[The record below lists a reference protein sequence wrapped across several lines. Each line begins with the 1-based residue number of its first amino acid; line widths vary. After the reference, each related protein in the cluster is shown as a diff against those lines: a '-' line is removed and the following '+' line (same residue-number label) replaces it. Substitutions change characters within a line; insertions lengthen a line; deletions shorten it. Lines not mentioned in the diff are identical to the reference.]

1 MTKWRKKRLDQQNN
15 ESKTQTFKS
24 EKRKTKSTKLNPYGK
39 NDNTNRAYDV
49 KNTKAVKQKVE
60 RKYSK
65 GNKRGSFEEDN
76 DEMEVVGQK
85 HLQQIF
91 IQDKEDADSDSSQ
104 ELQDTRKW
112 LTEQNRKKKKSG
124 GFQSMGLSHGVYK
137 GVLRKGYKIPTP
149 IQRKTVPLIMEGKDV
164 VAMARTGSGKTAAF
178 LIPMFEKLKTH
189 TAKSGARG
197 LILSPTRELAL
208 QTLKFTKELGK
219 YTGLRAAVV
228 LGGDKMDD
236 QFAALHENPDIII
249 ATPGRLMH
257 VLVEMEKKLKSV
269 EYVVF
274 DEADRLFEMGFQE
287 QLHEI
292 IHRLP
297 ESRQTVLFSATLPKL
312 LVEFAKAGL
321 HDPTLLRLDVETKLS
336 EQLKQSFFR
345 CREED
350 KPAILLYILK
360 HVIDLDQLTVVF
372 AATKHHVEYLH
383 MILTY
388 AGIDSTYIY
397 SSLDPSARKINV
409 AKFQHKKVK
418 VLIVTDL
425 AARGIDIP
433 LLDNVINVNFPAKS
447 KLFVHRVGRVAR
459 AGREGYAYSLVAQD
473 EVPFLLDLYI
483 FLGRSLTIASQLK
496 NVEDKDGVLGDV
508 PQTVV
513 DEEEEQ
519 LRLWHKDHIDLI
531 NMKKVVGN
539 AQKKYLRSRPL
550 PAKESIKRYKQI
562 QSTDNIGLH
571 PVFAKECSTEEQQKN
586 ELLNALKAYKGHST
600 IFETNT
606 SSKNRSF
613 DVMKHKRAFHQTVIQ
628 KKTKQVTDLKDAES
642 DDSDRGETEQP
653 MADEENVKETFRTVI
668 GGKRKANNKLFDPQ
682 RKKKRKQES
691 IRDEENYL
699 HYRPKDFQSELGLS
713 LGTSFD
719 KEATGAVLDLR
730 DEINKSKPMSNKR
743 WDRKKKKFVTT
754 NDNAAGKKKIRTESG
769 AMISASYKSR
779 AYKDWLNKNKMA
791 NANDSGDEEEEHE
804 TNTGNQDNSYRLK
817 VIGTK
822 RRNWHTK
829 LKEEEDQKRN
839 RTELKHKEEILKQR
853 KIKAKKQ
860 AFQNHRQ
867 KQRQS
872 RQKFKIG
879 INIYLLAR
887 VCPSSSC
894 RIF

>member
-1 MTKWRKKRLDQQNN
+1 MTKWRKKRLDQQNY

-24 EKRKTKSTKLNPYGK
+24 EKRKTKSTKLKANGK
-39 NDNTNRAYDV
+39 NDNTNRGCDG
-49 KNTKAVKQKVE
+49 KNKKAVKQKVE

-85 HLQQIF
+85 HLRQIY

-508 PQTVV
+508 PQTVI

-571 PVFAKECSTEEQQKN
+571 PVFAKECSTEEHQKN
-586 ELLNALKAYKGHST
+586 DLLNALKAYKGHST

-642 DDSDRGETEQP
+642 DDSDRGETEQQ

-791 NANDSGDEEEEHE
+791 NANDSGDEEEERE

-872 RQKFKIG
+872 RQKFKVQKS
-879 INIYLLAR
+879 R
-887 VCPSSSC
+887 KKH
-894 RIF
+894 

>member
-872 RQKFKIG
+872 RQKFKVQKS
-879 INIYLLAR
+879 R
-887 VCPSSSC
+887 KKH
-894 RIF
+894 

>member
-15 ESKTQTFKS
+15 ESKTQNFKS
-24 EKRKTKSTKLNPYGK
+24 EKRKTKSTKLRANGK
-39 NDNTNRAYDV
+39 NDNTNRGCDV
-49 KNTKAVKQKVE
+49 KNKKAVKQKVE

-65 GNKRGSFEEDN
+65 GIKRGSFEEDN

-85 HLQQIF
+85 HLQQIY

-350 KPAILLYILK
+350 KPAILLYMLK
-360 HVIDLDQLTVVF
+360 HVIDLDQQTVVF

-459 AGREGYAYSLVAQD
+459 AGREGCAYSLVAQD

-483 FLGRSLTIASQLK
+483 FLGRSLNIASQLK

-508 PQTVV
+508 PQTVI

-562 QSTDNIGLH
+562 QSADNIGLH

-642 DDSDRGETEQP
+642 DDSDRGETEQL

-791 NANDSGDEEEEHE
+791 NANDSGDEEEERE

-872 RQKFKIG
+872 RQKFKVQKS
-879 INIYLLAR
+879 R
-887 VCPSSSC
+887 KKH
-894 RIF
+894 

>member
-1 MTKWRKKRLDQQNN
+1 
-15 ESKTQTFKS
+15 
-24 EKRKTKSTKLNPYGK
+24 
-39 NDNTNRAYDV
+39 
-49 KNTKAVKQKVE
+49 
-60 RKYSK
+60 
-65 GNKRGSFEEDN
+65 
-76 DEMEVVGQK
+76 
-85 HLQQIF
+85 
-91 IQDKEDADSDSSQ
+91 
-104 ELQDTRKW
+104 
-112 LTEQNRKKKKSG
+112 
-124 GFQSMGLSHGVYK
+124 MGLSHGVYK

-383 MILTY
+383 MILTH

-508 PQTVV
+508 PQTVI

-586 ELLNALKAYKGHST
+586 DLLNALKAYKGHST

-791 NANDSGDEEEEHE
+791 NANDSGDEEEERE

-817 VIGTK
+817 IIGTK

-872 RQKFKIG
+872 RQKFKVQKS
-879 INIYLLAR
+879 R
-887 VCPSSSC
+887 KKH
-894 RIF
+894 

>member
-1 MTKWRKKRLDQQNN
+1 MTKWKKKQKSHITENSTNKLKPRNKKSMVN
-15 ESKTQTFKS
+15 KSKW
-24 EKRKTKSTKLNPYGK
+24 KTKSNSKEKSNRLDGKLNK
-39 NDNTNRAYDV
+39 NEKKTF
-49 KNTKAVKQKVE
+49 
-60 RKYSK
+60 SK
-65 GNKRGSFEEDN
+65 KRSHGEEEEDI
-76 DEMEVVGQK
+76 EVVGNKQQK
-85 HLQQIF
+85 QIHV
-91 IQDKEDADSDSSQ
+91 QDEESSESDS
-104 ELQDTRKW
+104 ELEMQDTRKW
-112 LTEQNRKKKKSG
+112 MTEQNRKKKKSG
-124 GFQSMGLSHGVYK
+124 GFQSMGLSHSVYK
-137 GVLRKGYKIPTP
+137 GIMRKGYKIPTP
-149 IQRKTVPLIMEGKDV
+149 IQRKTIPLIMEGKDV

-178 LIPMFEKLKTH
+178 LIPMFEKLKIH
-189 TAKSGARG
+189 TAKSGARA

-236 QFAALHENPDIII
+236 QFAALHENPDIVI
-249 ATPGRLMH
+249 ATPGRLLH

-287 QLHEI
+287 QLNEI

-360 HVIDLDQLTVVF
+360 HLIDPEQQSVVF

-383 MILTY
+383 MILSC
-388 AGIDSTYIY
+388 AGISSTYIY
-397 SSLDPSARKINV
+397 SSLDPAARKINV

-459 AGREGYAYSLVAQD
+459 AGREGYAFSLVAQD
-473 EVPFLLDLYI
+473 EVPFLLDLFV
-483 FLGRSLTIASQLK
+483 FLGRSLILASSHKILT
-496 NVEDKDGVLGDV
+496 DKDGVLGDV
-508 PQTVV
+508 PQLVI
-513 DEEEEQ
+513 DEMEEQ
-519 LRLWHKDHIDLI
+519 LRLWHTDQIDLV
-531 NMKKVVGN
+531 NMKKVIGN
-539 AQKKYLRSRPL
+539 ALKKYLKSRPL

-562 QSTDNIGLH
+562 LQASGSIGIH
-571 PVFAKECSTEEQQKN
+571 PVFASEYSTEEQERN
-586 ELLNALKAYKGHST
+586 SLLNALKSYKGHTT

-606 SSKNRSF
+606 SSKNRGF
-613 DVMKHKRAFHQTVIQ
+613 DVMKQKRAFHQTTIHKRNEQ
-628 KKTKQVTDLKDAES
+628 MSES
-642 DDSDRGETEQP
+642 MEMEADDSDGAESEQE
-653 MADEENVKETFRTVI
+653 MADEDNVQETFQTVI
-668 GGKRKANNKLFDPQ
+668 GGKRKASNRVFDPE
-682 RKKKRKQES
+682 RKKKHKREN

-719 KEATGAVLDLR
+719 KEASGAMLDLC
-730 DEINKSKPMSNKR
+730 DEINKAKTTAPTR
-743 WDRKKKKFVTT
+743 WDRKKKKFVST
-754 NDNAAGKKKIRTESG
+754 NEQAANKKKIRTESG
-769 AMISASYKSR
+769 ALISASYKSR
-779 AYKDWLNKNKMA
+779 AYKDWLNRNKMA
-791 NANDSGDEEEEHE
+791 TANESGDEEEEISNKKGE
-804 TNTGNQDNSYRLK
+804 PDNSYRLK

-829 LKEEEDQKRN
+829 VKEDNNKKGN
-839 RTELKHKEEILKQR
+839 RGELKHPEQILKQR
-853 KIKAKKQ
+853 KLKAKKQ
-860 AFQNHRQ
+860 AFQKNRHKQ
-867 KQRQS
+867 KQS
-872 RQKFKIG
+872 RRNFK
-879 INIYLLAR
+879 AQR
-887 VCPSSSC
+887 AKKKH
-894 RIF
+894 

>member
-1 MTKWRKKRLDQQNN
+1 MTKWRKKSLDY
-15 ESKTQTFKS
+15 ESKTKTFKS
-24 EKRKTKSTKLNPYGK
+24 EKRKTKSTKLKANGK
-39 NDNTNRAYDV
+39 NDNRGFDA
-49 KNTKAVKQKVE
+49 KNKKAVKQKVE
-60 RKYSK
+60 GKYSK

-85 HLQQIF
+85 YLQQIS

-137 GVLRKGYKIPTP
+137 GVMRKGYKIPTP

-257 VLVEMEKKLKSV
+257 VLVEMEMKLKSV

-321 HDPTLLRLDVETKLS
+321 HDPTLIRLDVETKLS

-350 KPAILLYILK
+350 KLAILLYILK
-360 HVIDLDQLTVVF
+360 HVIDLDQQTVVF

-473 EVPFLLDLYI
+473 EVPFLLDLFI

-508 PQTVV
+508 PQTVI
-513 DEEEEQ
+513 DEAEEQ

-539 AQKKYLRSRPL
+539 AHKKYLRSRPL

-562 QSTDNIGLH
+562 QSADNIGLH
-571 PVFAKECSTEEQQKN
+571 PVFAMEYSTEEQQKN
-586 ELLNALKAYKGHST
+586 DLLNALKAYKGHST

-606 SSKNRSF
+606 SSKNKSF
-613 DVMKHKRAFHQTVIQ
+613 DVMKHKRAFHQTIIQ
-628 KKTKQVTDLKDAES
+628 KKTKQMTDLKDAEA
-642 DDSDRGETEQP
+642 DDSDRGETEQQ

-682 RKKKRKQES
+682 RKKKSKQES

-730 DEINKSKPMSNKR
+730 DEINKSKPMSNKK

-754 NDNAAGKKKIRTESG
+754 NENAAGKKKIRTESG
-769 AMISASYKSR
+769 ALISASYKSR

-791 NANDSGDEEEEHE
+791 NANDSGDEEEECE
-804 TNTGNQDNSYRLK
+804 TGNQDNSYRLK

-829 LKEEEDQKRN
+829 LKEEDDQKRN
-839 RTELKHKEEILKQR
+839 RRELKHKEEILKQR

-860 AFQNHRQ
+860 AYQNHRQ
-867 KQRQS
+867 TQRQS
-872 RQKFKIG
+872 RQKFKVQKS
-879 INIYLLAR
+879 R
-887 VCPSSSC
+887 KKH
-894 RIF
+894 